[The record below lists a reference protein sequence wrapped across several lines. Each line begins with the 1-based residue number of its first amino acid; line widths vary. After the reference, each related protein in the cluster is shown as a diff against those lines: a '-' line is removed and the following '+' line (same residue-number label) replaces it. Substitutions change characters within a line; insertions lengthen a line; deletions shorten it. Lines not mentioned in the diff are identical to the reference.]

1 MRTRVLH
8 ALYGVVATI
17 TGMAAAHLL
26 AALLDPNSS
35 PVLAVGN
42 QVIDLTPTPLK
53 EWAVRHFGT
62 NDKPILI
69 GSVLIGTLILSGI
82 AGLLARRR
90 FALGAGLLILLVGLA
105 GAAALNRPTSSFAD
119 VLPSVLA
126 GVVGVAVLGGLCRLS
141 RPAASPSSAGAAVD
155 SAPGTTRRPL
165 LIATGLAG
173 LAAAMGGGGQW
184 LIRLKARPEDVTIP
198 AAADP
203 APAFP
208 QGLET
213 RIKGISSLRT
223 PTDSFY
229 RIDTSLITPTV
240 SVDGWTLTI
249 DGDVENQLEFTFD
262 ELAAMPLIE
271 RDITLTCVSNEV
283 GGPYVGGARWLGVRL
298 TDLLDQAGVG
308 TKADQILSTA
318 YDGFTISTPLEVATD
333 GRDAMVAIAM
343 NGEALP
349 RAHGFPVRLITPG
362 IYGFVGSTKW
372 LTKLTLTTYA
382 DQQSYWT
389 ERDWATDAP
398 IKVESRI
405 DTPKGLS
412 TIKPGMTAIGGV
424 AWAQQRGIGKIEVR
438 IDGGAW
444 QEAKL
449 GPEVNLDYW
458 RQWYLPWE
466 AKTGSH
472 QLAVRA
478 TTQDGETQTAAR
490 VTVFPDGAT
499 GIQEIVVNVA

>member
-1 MRTRVLH
+1 MRTRLLH
-8 ALYGVVATI
+8 ALYGVVATL

-26 AALLDPNSS
+26 AALLNPASS
-35 PVLAVGN
+35 PVLAVGS

-69 GSVLIGTLILSGI
+69 GSVLIGTLVLSGI

-119 VLPSVLA
+119 VLPAVVA
-126 GVVGVAVLGGLCRLS
+126 GAVGVAVLGGLCRLS
-141 RPAASPSSAGAAVD
+141 RSEAASSSEHPASAG
-155 SAPGTTRRPL
+155 SGTTRRPL

-184 LIRLKARPEDVTIP
+184 LIRLRAQPEDITIP
-198 AAADP
+198 TAAEP

-208 QGLET
+208 KGLEE
-213 RIKGISSLRT
+213 RIKGITSLRT
-223 PTDSFY
+223 PNDSFY
-229 RIDTSLITPTV
+229 RIDTSLLTPTV

-249 DGDVENQLEFTFD
+249 DGDVDKELEFTFD

-298 TDLLDQAGVG
+298 TDLLEQAGVG
-308 TKADQILSTA
+308 DKADQILSTA

-382 DQQSYWT
+382 EQQAYWT

-412 TIKPGMTAIGGV
+412 TIKAGMTAIGGV
-424 AWAQQRGIGKIEVR
+424 AWAQQRGIDKIEVR

-466 AKTGSH
+466 AKSGSH

-478 TTQDGETQTAAR
+478 TAKDGETQTAAR